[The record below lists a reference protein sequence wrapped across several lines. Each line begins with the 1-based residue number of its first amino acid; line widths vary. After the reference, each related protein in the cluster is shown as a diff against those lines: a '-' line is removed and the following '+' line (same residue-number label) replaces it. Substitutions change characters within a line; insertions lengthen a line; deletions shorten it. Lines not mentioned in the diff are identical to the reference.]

1 MLKTVLEVNLLSCC
15 KPIRVV
21 LFVVPVVNAGVK
33 LKLRCE
39 SGADVDAENR
49 AWRKSVVVLLTY
61 PGCAVC
67 CACCKCWSKTEAA
80 L

>member
-1 MLKTVLEVNLLSCC
+1 
-15 KPIRVV
+15 V

-49 AWRKSVVVLLTY
+49 A
-61 PGCAVC
+61 
-67 CACCKCWSKTEAA
+67 
-80 L
+80 